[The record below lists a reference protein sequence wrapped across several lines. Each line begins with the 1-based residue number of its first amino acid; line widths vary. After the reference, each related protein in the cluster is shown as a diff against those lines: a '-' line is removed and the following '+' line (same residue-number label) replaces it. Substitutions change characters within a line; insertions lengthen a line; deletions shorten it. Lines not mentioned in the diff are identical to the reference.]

1 MIYKAEVLSERL
13 SQHSK
18 DWKQGKTQDF
28 SQVCKDCEVAANMI
42 KKLKTSKHTKK
53 RETQRLRKKN
63 RELKNKIES
72 LTVEI
77 ERLKAEF

>member
-28 SQVCKDCEVAANMI
+28 AQICKDCEVAANMI
-42 KKLKTSKHTKK
+42 KKLRANKHTKK

-63 RELKNKIES
+63 KELKNKIES
-72 LTVEI
+72 LTSEI

>member
-1 MIYKAEVLSERL
+1 MLYNAEILSDRL

-28 SQVCKDCEVAANMI
+28 AQICKDCEVAANMI
-42 KKLKTSKHTKK
+42 KALKRSKHTKK

-63 RELKNKIES
+63 REL
-72 LTVEI
+72 I
-77 ERLKAEF
+77 ERIKQLESIALI